1 MPRLFAEA
9 VGEFARLVG
18 IASEQTDTAIEI
30 TERQWAFFLTAS
42 NAHVVRTLDGIG
54 PSVQRRIGTL
64 PAW

>member
-30 TERQWAFFLTAS
+30 TERQWAFF
-42 NAHVVRTLDGIG
+42 
-54 PSVQRRIGTL
+54 
-64 PAW
+64 